1 MELLSHD
8 LNQHRQYSLSE
19 ISDLALEALTLLEGV
34 HEAGVIHQDL
44 KPHNLMRSEAG
55 QLFLVDFGLARQ
67 IFDSSRGYAI
77 RGFIGTPR
85 YASVRAHNLFEQSK
99 KDDL

>member
-8 LNQHRQYSLSE
+8 LNQHHQYSLAD
-19 ISDLALEALTLLEGV
+19 ITDLALEALNLLEGV

-44 KPHNLMRSEAG
+44 KPHNLMRSESG
-55 QLFLVDFGLARQ
+55 HLYLVDFGLARQ
-67 IFDSSRGYAI
+67 IFDSSRGCAI